1 MTYRKNLVEVLRTSV
16 KELSSIMNEELA
28 RKTVLMIA
36 REASKESETSG
47 LMVSSKSSMAR
58 FISRLVVGLSRIT
71 SYRSLV
77 VMQDCGVSMDWRVS
91 ESAVFGM
98 ILRRIVSDDDLSKLV
113 SQPEPYFESEL
124 RVAHEACGIQHDN
137 MRAHAFA

>member
-124 RVAHEACGIQHDN
+124 RVAHEACGIQRDH
-137 MRAHAFA
+137 MRSQAFA